1 MLNNNRRRNDRCK
14 NTVKVIFVLIFVAI
28 IAFGLQQVL
37 LYLLRLK
44 QASYLSNS
52 NETSTSTTT
61 PATTTSTPKLLSCE
75 KRVVGFCS
83 DREQKEITRVQLSK
97 ITHAVF
103 VNAEVDWEG
112 VVTLSSANRTNRF
125 TDLKK
130 KAKSVK
136 FDVKVMISIGG
147 VENSHEF
154 NKITKREEKREKFI
168 ESSLEF
174 LRKHNIDGVDLHWK
188 DNTLDENYMK
198 LLKGLRQKFDDE
210 GKSDNKNFIIS
221 ITLAE
226 PKFGISMD
234 PFGILNLVDFINVY
248 SMDYYEQTSAFAT
261 PISPLYS
268 GVRGRKNDNVNST
281 MKYFVCDTKKPTKF
295 NIVIPFFVRLYGKVK
310 DAVEEG
316 KEAFRYY
323 GGYPYK
329 MMTRKTLRQEGMNIV
344 NASWDEESKSS
355 FIYNQ
360 ESENYFA
367 FETKKSIAEKVK
379 FVNDNN
385 LGGVWIRM
393 VDQDDDE
400 NSLLN
405 AVSTEEFC
413 KTNSEDVVKND
424 YCD

>member
-1 MLNNNRRRNDRCK
+1 M
-14 NTVKVIFVLIFVAI
+14 
-28 IAFGLQQVL
+28 
-37 LYLLRLK
+37 
-44 QASYLSNS
+44 
-52 NETSTSTTT
+52 
-61 PATTTSTPKLLSCE
+61 
-75 KRVVGFCS
+75 
-83 DREQKEITRVQLSK
+83 
-97 ITHAVF
+97 
-103 VNAEVDWEG
+103 
-112 VVTLSSANRTNRF
+112 
-125 TDLKK
+125 
-130 KAKSVK
+130 
-136 FDVKVMISIGG
+136 
-147 VENSHEF
+147 
-154 NKITKREEKREKFI
+154 
-168 ESSLEF
+168 EF

-261 PISPLYS
+261 PISSLYS

-329 MMTRKTLRQEGMNIV
+329 MMIRKTLRQEGMNIV

-379 FVNDNN
+379 F
-385 LGGVWIRM
+385 
-393 VDQDDDE
+393 
-400 NSLLN
+400 
-405 AVSTEEFC
+405 
-413 KTNSEDVVKND
+413 
-424 YCD
+424 